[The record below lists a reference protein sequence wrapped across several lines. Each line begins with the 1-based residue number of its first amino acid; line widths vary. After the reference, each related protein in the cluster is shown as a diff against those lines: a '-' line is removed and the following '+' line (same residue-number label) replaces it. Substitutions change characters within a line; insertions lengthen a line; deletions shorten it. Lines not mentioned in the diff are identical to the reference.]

1 MTGYET
7 RNWFADESLAQDPYP
22 FLAEL
27 RSQCPVQ
34 PTPHHDVVAV
44 TGYEEASE
52 ILRRHE
58 DFSAC
63 VTVVGPF
70 ADFPEPLDGDDVSE
84 LIDRHR
90 HRLPQNEHMVTMD
103 QPAHTRE
110 RALLMRLLTP
120 GRLRENEEFI
130 GVLADQ
136 QLDPI
141 IGAGHCEFIHEYA
154 SPLATLVIAELLG
167 VPREDFDHI
176 RARFG
181 LGGSAGDLR
190 EPARPTQGDT
200 LSWLDG
206 TFTAYIED
214 RRRNPRDDVMSG
226 LALAKYP
233 DGATPDVVAVVRTAT
248 FLFAAG
254 QETSARMLAQ
264 AVRYLAEDPPL
275 QDELR
280 EHPERIPNLIEETLR
295 IESPTKTDC
304 RLARRTSTVAGVG
317 IPAGSTVA
325 VLLGAANR
333 DPRKFPSPDE
343 FQADRPNAR
352 QHLAFGRGIHTCP
365 GSPLARAEGRIT
377 IERLLRR
384 TRNVRLSQAHHGPA
398 SDRRFSYEPTWMLRA
413 MAELHIEFDPA
424 PEGRGG

>member
-1 MTGYET
+1 MTGNEP

-44 TGYEEASE
+44 TGYEEAAE
-52 ILRRHE
+52 ILRRHD

-63 VTVVGPF
+63 VTVAGPF
-70 ADFPEPLDGDDVSE
+70 ADFPEPLAGDDVSE
-84 LIDRHR
+84 LIERYR
-90 HRLPQNEHMVTMD
+90 HRLPQHDHMVTMD

-130 GVLADQ
+130 GALADQ
-136 QLDPI
+136 QLDSI
-141 IGAGHCEFIHEYA
+141 IGAGHCEFIRSYA

-167 VPREDFDHI
+167 VPQEDFDQI
-176 RARFG
+176 RAGFG
-181 LGGSAGDLR
+181 LGGGAGDLR
-190 EPARPTQGDT
+190 AQARPSHGDT
-200 LSWLDG
+200 LRWLEG

-214 RRRNPRDDVMSG
+214 RRRSPRGDVMSG
-226 LALAKYP
+226 LALARYP
-233 DGATPDVVAVVRTAT
+233 DGSTPDVAAVVRTAT

-264 AVRYLAEDPPL
+264 AVRYLADDPAL

-280 EHPERIPNLIEETLR
+280 DHPERIANLIEETLR

-343 FQADRPNAR
+343 FHADRPNAR

-384 TRNVRLSQAHHGPA
+384 TRNIRLSEAHHGPA
-398 SDRRFSYEPTWMLRA
+398 ADRRFSYEPTWMLRA
-413 MAELHIEFDPA
+413 MEELHIQFDPC
-424 PEGRGG
+424 PG